1 MATANGRRY
10 GEVLEAGFAAL
21 GRGAWGEAQAH
32 FEAAVAESETPEAL
46 MGLGLAARFQFDM
59 TVALDAHERG
69 YRLARGLDD
78 ARTAARLAIELV
90 FDALLFRGPA
100 EAGGWLERAGHLLE
114 EIPGPS
120 EEHGILLYL
129 RASFALHSHDPATAR
144 RLAAEAGAMARS
156 NGIVDAALVC
166 LSLEGL
172 ALVAAGETEEGMRRL
187 DESTAA
193 AVSGEIANVGFVEV
207 ICCNLIDACKLV
219 RDLDRAAEW
228 CLRVQE
234 IAERTGDTEMFATC
248 RIHYGEVLLWRGAWA
263 QAEDAL
269 TAACHDFAQV
279 PAKAADGIVRLAEL
293 RRRQARTVEA
303 AALLDQAADHR
314 LAALVRAGLELDR
327 NDPSRAADEAERF
340 LRRTGDDDRFGR
352 APALE
357 LLVRARLALAQTAEA
372 ELAARELEEIAALA
386 ATPPLRASALLASGR
401 IAAVAR
407 PDAAPALLEDAADL
421 FHESGVRYEAAQAR
435 AELAEALRVVGRDE
449 AADRALAQAGTEL
462 AELGLTPPRAPRRV
476 EADQLT
482 AREREVLRLVAQGRS
497 NDEIA
502 AALVLS
508 VRTVESHVA
517 SIYGKIGV
525 SGRTARA
532 AATAYA
538 LASGLS

>member
-1 MATANGRRY
+1 MAEATERPYADA
-10 GEVLEAGFAAL
+10 LEAGFSAL

-46 MGLGLAARFQFDM
+46 IGLGIAGRSQFDM
-59 TVALDAHERG
+59 AVALDAHERG
-69 YRLARGLDD
+69 YRLARSLDD
-78 ARTAARLAIELV
+78 TRAAARLAIELV
-90 FDALLFRGPA
+90 FDALAFRGPA

-114 EIPGPS
+114 QVPGPS

-129 RASFALHSHDPATAR
+129 RASFALHCHDPATAR
-144 RLAAEAGAMARS
+144 RLAAEAGEMARS
-156 NGIVDAALVC
+156 FGIVDAELVC
-166 LSLEGL
+166 RSLEGL
-172 ALVAAGETEEGMRRL
+172 ALVVAGEIEEGMRRL

-228 CLRVQE
+228 CLRVEE
-234 IAERTGDTEMFATC
+234 IAERAGDKGMFATC

-269 TAACHDFAQV
+269 TAACRDFAEV
-279 PAKAADGIVRLAEL
+279 PAKAADGVIRLAEL
-293 RRRQARTVEA
+293 RRRQGRAEEA

-314 LAALVRAGLELDR
+314 LAPLVRAGIELDGG
-327 NDPSRAADEAERF
+327 DPSRAADEAERF
-340 LRRTGDDDRFGR
+340 LRRTGEDDRFERMPG
-352 APALE
+352 LE
-357 LLVRARLALAQTAEA
+357 LLVRARLALGQSTEA
-372 ELAARELEEIAALA
+372 DVAARELEEIATSA
-386 ATPPLRASALLASGR
+386 ATPPLRASALLARGR
-401 IAAVAR
+401 VAAVSS
-407 PDAAPALLEDAADL
+407 PEAAPALLEDAADV

-435 AELAEALRVVGRDE
+435 LELAGALLAAGRGE
-449 AADRALAQAGTEL
+449 AAERAESRARAEL
-462 AELGLTPPRAPRRV
+462 AELGLASPRPARR
-476 EADQLT
+476 ADSDPLT

-502 AALVLS
+502 TELVLS

-532 AATAYA
+532 AATAWA
-538 LASGLS
+538 LASGLG